1 MTLYQFKFPDRE
13 KNIEKAID
21 EKTVLKMF
29 NGYNKLIARK
39 NPKVGNDIFLKYRD
53 IVKEKS
59 IFDYKLEFVVF
70 NNSFSQPAQDA
81 LESQIEEIK
90 DKTGNLI
97 NYKVVQ
103 HKNICDIYDRM
114 QKKSRIDIAMTYRK
128 LDPSYNLGE
137 DVKSFV
143 GFLSAKELIESCKE
157 QMDVIFDENIRL
169 YEGDNDVNTGIYNTA
184 IGDESSKFF
193 FYHNGI
199 VFICDSCK
207 NSTGNQNLILEG
219 ASVVNGCQ
227 TINSL
232 KKAYDEE
239 KIKDDVYLQF
249 RVIETTDFDLRAKI
263 TEFLN
268 SQTQIRDS
276 YFLANNTFVRALQ
289 IELEEKGYF
298 LERLINEYEYKRA
311 LNKVKEYEKK
321 KILKLEKI
329 VQIYAAFYHNE
340 YAARAKRG
348 KGELFDKT
356 TVEVLVSGID
366 AEKVIHSYEWYEKI
380 CRVLTIYRKCRRSS
394 SVRMDFFEYLDF
406 DVEEDSYYKE
416 MDKYAFLNTG
426 DLLLLNT
433 ISNLEKRCVYDS
445 KEEYVIEAIK
455 IAKNAVLNS
464 GLLPSQATKNNT
476 IFTTIQSEINTY

>member
-1 MTLYQFKFPDRE
+1 
-13 KNIEKAID
+13 
-21 EKTVLKMF
+21 
-29 NGYNKLIARK
+29 
-39 NPKVGNDIFLKYRD
+39 
-53 IVKEKS
+53 
-59 IFDYKLEFVVF
+59 
-70 NNSFSQPAQDA
+70 
-81 LESQIEEIK
+81 
-90 DKTGNLI
+90 
-97 NYKVVQ
+97 
-103 HKNICDIYDRM
+103 M

-311 LNKVKEYEKK
+311 LNKVKE
-321 KILKLEKI
+321 I
-329 VQIYAAFYHNE
+329 
-340 YAARAKRG
+340 
-348 KGELFDKT
+348 
-356 TVEVLVSGID
+356 
-366 AEKVIHSYEWYEKI
+366 
-380 CRVLTIYRKCRRSS
+380 
-394 SVRMDFFEYLDF
+394 
-406 DVEEDSYYKE
+406 
-416 MDKYAFLNTG
+416 
-426 DLLLLNT
+426 
-433 ISNLEKRCVYDS
+433 
-445 KEEYVIEAIK
+445 
-455 IAKNAVLNS
+455 
-464 GLLPSQATKNNT
+464 
-476 IFTTIQSEINTY
+476 